1 MRAAARD
8 GTDGMQNA
16 LTLARGGLAAFFDW
30 WFHELG
36 GLIPRRLRR
45 SGRRERDGLTLALRA
60 DGFALLSGAG
70 EAERELAVAPAE
82 APERLRTALRRI
94 PRRRR
99 GVTVRL
105 APELGLRKT
114 LELPLAA
121 QDDLDQLLRFE
132 MDRLTPFPAEEVCF
146 ACRVLSSDAGSRRM
160 SVMLQVA
167 PRSLVEDAV
176 AAAEGL
182 GLQAQRVELGGADWQ
197 GEEALDLLPRDAADG
212 PRTSRLNRALA
223 LLALALAA
231 AAVVIPLQQQRSTAD
246 DLERQVAA
254 ARAEAEQSLALRDQ
268 LDALVATA
276 RFVVDRKTGTPMSTR
291 ILAELTRL
299 IPDQAY
305 VNHLYMR
312 DGEVQLQGFAQT
324 ASDLIGVLDQS
335 SLFRA
340 PQFRSPVTRD
350 ARTDLERF
358 HIAVQIGE
366 AEG

>member
-1 MRAAARD
+1 
-8 GTDGMQNA
+8 MQNA
-16 LTLARGGLAAFFDW
+16 LALARSGLAAFFDW

-36 GLIPRRLRR
+36 SLIPRRLRR
-45 SGRRERDGLTLALRA
+45 AGRRERDRLTLALRR
-60 DGFALLSGAG
+60 DGFALLDGAG
-70 EAERELAVAPAE
+70 GAERELALAPAR
-82 APERLRTALRRI
+82 APERLRETLRQVS
-94 PRRRR
+94 RRRR
-99 GVTVRL
+99 GVVVRL

-146 ACRVLSSDAGSRRM
+146 AHRVLASDAESRRL
-160 SVMLQVA
+160 SVELQVA
-167 PRSLVEDAV
+167 PRGLVEEAI

-182 GLQAQRVELGGADWQ
+182 GLQPQRVELGASGPP
-197 GEEALDLLPRDAADG
+197 GEEALDLLPRDAAEG
-212 PRTSRLNRALA
+212 PRPSRLNRALA
-223 LLALALAA
+223 LIAVALAA

-246 DLERQVAA
+246 DLEQRVRA
-254 ARAEAEQSLALRDQ
+254 ARAEAEQSLALREQ
-268 LDALVATA
+268 LDELVTTS
-276 RFVVDRKTGTPMSTR
+276 RFVVARKTSTPMATR
-291 ILAELTRL
+291 VLAELTRL

-305 VNHLYMR
+305 VNHLYVR

-335 SLFRA
+335 PLFRA

-350 ARTDLERF
+350 PRTDLERF

-366 AEG
+366 AES